1 MPESLLK
8 QPQYRFKK
16 LPLQLVISTTR
27 TLRGP
32 QHNQHNP
39 KTTPTKSQHC
49 PPVKGLSRLSTMM
62 LQDYDLG
69 LSPAAS
75 QCQSSYKHITSL
87 GQYRGLAGFMSPTVH
102 GRRQE
107 FVGGHSRILREF
119 CRGSTLPTTSQQNP
133 NETPTQSQ
141 QNPNPIP
148 TKPQSNPNKTPT
160 KSQHNS
166 N

>member
-1 MPESLLK
+1 
-8 QPQYRFKK
+8 
-16 LPLQLVISTTR
+16 
-27 TLRGP
+27 
-32 QHNQHNP
+32 
-39 KTTPTKSQHC
+39 
-49 PPVKGLSRLSTMM
+49 MM

-119 CRGSTLPTTSQQNP
+119 CGGSTFPTTSEQNP
-133 NETPTQSQ
+133 NKIPTQLQ
-141 QNPNPIP
+141 LNPTFRARGEGKLFFHNWLSLWALVFALWLCPKSWAEGFRVQGYYCWGASLHGIP
-148 TKPQSNPNKTPT
+148 SLFCLC
-160 KSQHNS
+160 KSRS
-166 N
+166 